1 MGTVIR
7 QNGAGTDSCVTG
19 TTACN
24 LGNEAVYIP
33 GQMSFDG
40 SSNLF
45 FANSFDGAA
54 ESTALTSVPTFI
66 NLYAPFT
73 YQEAYLD
80 AFAVDSGDNLYSFWG
95 SSSDPNCQIVG
106 QTLYNATHLLDLYN
120 KIAGGRTCGFSG
132 DGGLAANAEISKVV
146 SGISFDTGGN
156 MYFTDTNN
164 QRVRRVDRSTG
175 IIRTV
180 AGNGTAG
187 YTGDGLG
194 STGAELASPTGVGV
208 DSQGQVY
215 IISGAAPPAPP
226 RWSAKSPT
234 AGFRNS
240 RKCPQGRQSATR
252 TLIVTNTG
260 NSASAARQHRFTAP
274 NPPNSQLTRQ
284 LQPAALTPGATLQS
298 GQTCQ
303 IAFIARRQAPV
314 CAQLT
319 SPCWTTALPSPTSLT
334 FTSPAHCPW
343 PPLKSPRPPMALLT
357 FPARRSRSKSA

>member
-1 MGTVIR
+1 MDSFGDVWFSEPSANSIYTIFDMGTVIK

-24 LGNEAVYIP
+24 LASEAVYIP

-40 SSNLF
+40 SGNLF

-187 YTGDGLG
+187 YTGDGIG
-194 STGAELASPTGVGV
+194 GIGAELASPTGVGV
-208 DSQGQVY
+208 DSQGQIY
-215 IISGAAPPAPP
+215 IISGCRHRHA
-226 RWSAKSPT
+226 RWCAKSRP
-234 AGFRNS
+234 
-240 RKCPQGRQSATR
+240 SAT
-252 TLIVTNTG
+252 
-260 NSASAARQHRFTAP
+260 
-274 NPPNSQLTRQ
+274 
-284 LQPAALTPGATLQS
+284 ATMEM
-298 GQTCQ
+298 
-303 IAFIARRQAPV
+303 
-314 CAQLT
+314 
-319 SPCWTTALPSPTSLT
+319 
-334 FTSPAHCPW
+334 
-343 PPLKSPRPPMALLT
+343 SPREPKAQ
-357 FPARRSRSKSA
+357 RRPSL